1 MADPTTDINPKKLF
15 VGNLPWSTTDADLE
29 PMFAEFGEVV
39 SAKLIT
45 DRATG
50 RSKGIAFVEF
60 AEESAAKAAIEALH
74 ESEVD
79 GRNIIVAPARPPV
92 KRERS
97 FGGDRG
103 GNRSFGGG
111 RGNDR
116 NDRGGNRGGWSDR

>member
-1 MADPTTDINPKKLF
+1 MAEPTTDINPKKLF
-15 VGNLPWSTTDADLE
+15 IGNLPWSATEAELE
-29 PMFAEFGEVV
+29 TMFAVHGEIV
-39 SAKLIT
+39 SVKLIT
-45 DRATG
+45 DRNTG
-50 RSKGIAFVEF
+50 RSKGIAFVEY

-74 ESEVD
+74 ESEMD
-79 GRNIIVAPARPPV
+79 GRNIIVAAARPPV

>member
-1 MADPTTDINPKKLF
+1 MAEPTTDVNPKKLF
-15 VGNLPWSTTDADLE
+15 VGNLPWSTTEADLE
-29 PMFAEFGEVV
+29 GMFAEYGEIV
-39 SAKLIT
+39 SVKLIT
-45 DRATG
+45 DRNSG
-50 RSKGIAFVEF
+50 RSKGIAFVEY
-60 AEESAAKAAIEALH
+60 AEESAAQAAIEALH

-111 RGNDR
+111 RG
-116 NDRGGNRGGWSDR
+116 GNRGGWSDRNDR